1 MIGCYAPII
10 AHKTVLG
17 AVMRMLTAPQV
28 IGYEVQVLGGSEL
41 LSRQASVKSQ

>member
-1 MIGCYAPII
+1 MIDCYAPRI

-17 AVMRMLTAPQV
+17 AVMRMLAAPGF
-28 IGYEVQVLGGSEL
+28 GYGVQVLGGSEL